1 MYRYNHSFPMST
13 RIIALTFLL
22 LLIIAGLFFFG
33 GSAGAPAQVPSGTMM
48 QTNTTPKNMQTQIF
62 HTMPDGTVIQMEGMT
77 Q

>member
-1 MYRYNHSFPMST
+1 MST

-33 GSAGAPAQVPSGTMM
+33 GSAGAPAPAQVPSGTMM